1 MARPEGFE
9 PPTPGFEAR
18 CSIQLSYGRAA
29 DPGLLN
35 TGSKRKKKAQGSS
48 IVVRLEMC

>member
-1 MARPEGFE
+1 MAHPEGFE

-35 TGSKRKKKAQGSS
+35 TGLKGKKKAQGSS
-48 IVVRLEMC
+48 IVVRMKVW